1 MREHADL
8 AAMMGFVRKHVA
20 EHFHAHRPR
29 LSPAISVKL
38 FDAAAAG
45 AERFRE
51 HFSAASGA
59 LGQCRTGLL
68 WSAVRA
74 VELPRNFQVPRSK
87 PDPLGADVVHV
98 SEDGGNG
105 AGLAGRFGVPDT
117 RVEMF
122 DKHLVHALIDGKDL
136 DCGSAELSLGSYLTG
151 GPDCCSWTHISLCP
165 RIGTCLFLPTRVCI
179 AECAIE
185 NSVPPSL

>member
-1 MREHADL
+1 
-8 AAMMGFVRKHVA
+8 
-20 EHFHAHRPR
+20 
-29 LSPAISVKL
+29 VKL

-68 WSAVRA
+68 WSALRA
-74 VELPRNFQVPRSK
+74 VKLGRHLQMRSSK

-98 SEDGGNG
+98 REDGGNG
-105 AGLAGRFGVPDT
+105 AGLAGRFSVPGT

-122 DKHLVHALIDGKDL
+122 DKHLVHALIGGKDM
-136 DCGSAELSLGSYLTG
+136 DCGSAELSVRVELTGLTG
-151 GPDCCSWTHISLCP
+151 GQGC
-165 RIGTCLFLPTRVCI
+165 FLPEPSYFRAWISGASCESVRIRELPLGTLDENVWLV
-179 AECAIE
+179 E
-185 NSVPPSL
+185 NSRMNKPAALI